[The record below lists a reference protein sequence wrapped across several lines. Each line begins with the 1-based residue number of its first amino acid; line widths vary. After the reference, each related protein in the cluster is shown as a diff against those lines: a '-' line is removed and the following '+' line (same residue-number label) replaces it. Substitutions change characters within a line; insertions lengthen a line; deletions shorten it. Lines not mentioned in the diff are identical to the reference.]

1 MALEDVTL
9 EGASTIAARYRLDRV
24 PREGAVLV
32 VGFAGT
38 YRDGSAGAP
47 DALRMAAHVAAGLA
61 TWPADAVV
69 LDLSALA
76 YRWGDGLIAVSEV
89 AERGGDALLPRPIA
103 MVTGPASH
111 GGLASLCTPESLFTD
126 VAAAV
131 AAMRAEVRDRAAE
144 LERTERSLVL
154 AILVRDDLPREAAIE
169 LIARA
174 PTLYQEFVV
183 GDWRTMTWRI
193 EHGRAVVRRASS
205 AQLAAA
211 VDLGPTH
218 VVDDPDD
225 RARPRAVVLGARVE
239 LPPLVRD
246 LPSW

>member
-1 MALEDVTL
+1 MALEDVAL
-9 EGASTIAARYRLDRV
+9 DAASTIAARYRLDRV

-32 VGFAGT
+32 VGFTGI

-47 DALRMAAHVAAGLA
+47 DARRMSAHIAAGLA

-69 LDLSALA
+69 LDLSELA
-76 YRWGDGLIAVSEV
+76 YRWGDGVIAVSEV

-111 GGLASLCTPESLFTD
+111 GGLASLCTPESLFAD
-126 VAAAV
+126 VDAAV

-193 EHGRAVVRRASS
+193 ELGRAVVRRATA

-218 VVDDPDD
+218 VIADPAD
-225 RARPRAVVLGARVE
+225 ASRPQAVVLGARVE

-246 LPSW
+246 LPPW